1 MAGGVHDLERVRYW
15 DTWLNGMANI
25 MRDVADCVERWPAM
39 PGYARA
45 EKLVYLGQ
53 LRQHVDNLRGAV
65 DRGELTRRQA
75 EQFRQLAA
83 KVDAALGLV
92 EVLREKHE
100 ALEREGEAP

>member
-1 MAGGVHDLERVRYW
+1 MASGVHDLERVRYW

-53 LRQHVDNLRGAV
+53 LRQHVDHLRSAAK
-65 DRGELTRRQA
+65 RGELTRRQA
-75 EQFRQLAA
+75 ERFRQLAA
-83 KVDAALGLV
+83 KAGDAFGLIK
-92 EVLREKHE
+92 VLREKHE